1 MADICKAAGGA
12 TNSKLQSSF
21 EPGSVSGGGR
31 GMRVANNEQSA
42 SIVSKVQVT
51 PLCTTQFTT
60 QFTFFTAAKVQVTPQ
75 FTTQFTCFTAAK
87 VQARAVG
94 LCVLHTASR
103 LLGLC

>member
-21 EPGSVSGGGR
+21 EPDSGSGGCR

-51 PLCTTQFTT
+51 PQFTT
-60 QFTFFTAAKVQVTPQ
+60 QFITQFACFTAAKVQITPQ
-75 FTTQFTCFTAAK
+75 FTTQFAYFTAAK

-94 LCVLHTASR
+94 LCLLQTASR
-103 LLGLC
+103 LRGL